1 MMLDANTFK
10 TQLTPEVAIGIIQK
24 SLASRGWAKIEVQQI
39 RLVYTPFYLFSFDVS
54 PEGGQPVS
62 GKTALNAYT
71 GELSDFAPV
80 LMERPLSKQKNT
92 ESQQQSEVE
101 PSSISQGEAK
111 EAAQAKVAAQL
122 GVRRDSVAISAVT
135 KFYAPAY
142 RVWVNVAG
150 DQFKIDVDACL
161 GAASGMESIP
171 AREKDWS
178 EAAGETIEKMKS
190 PAGWADLAGRAASGA
205 GKASSGAKGPGQK
218 PGLWIVLIV
227 VIIAF
232 FAFGLL
238 GGGGKAAADSKC
250 VLDKQFFEEKTV
262 WLVSKETVIKPAT
275 NAVNKTKYV
284 DGVCTFLNRARER
297 AVLCQN
303 PKILAPIGGVNL
315 LKANN
320 RTNAIA
326 PPFDPTVAEKMQAIS
341 RPFRIEWE
349 ETGGAPAKYI
359 YEDEKC

>member
-24 SLASRGWAKIEVQQI
+24 SLASRGWGKMEIQQI

-92 ESQQQSEVE
+92 EEQQQSEVE

-122 GVRRDSVAISAVT
+122 GVRRDGVAISAIT
-135 KFYAPAY
+135 KFYAPSY

-161 GAASGMESIP
+161 GAASGMEAVP
-171 AREKDWS
+171 ARQKTWS
-178 EAAGETIEKMKS
+178 EDAAETVEKMKS
-190 PAGWADLAGRAASGA
+190 PAGWADLMGRAASGA
-205 GKASSGAKGPGQK
+205 GKASSGAKGPGAK
-218 PGLWIVLIV
+218 PGLWMILIV
-227 VIIAF
+227 VILALVLFSF
-232 FAFGLL
+232 FGAK
-238 GGGGKAAADSKC
+238 GGAENKC
-250 VLDKQFFEEKTV
+250 SLDKQFVEQKTV
-262 WLVSKETVIKPAT
+262 WLVSKETVVKPAY
-275 NAVNKTKYV
+275 NAANKTYYV
-284 DGVCTFLNRARER
+284 EGQCLMLNREKAEKR
-297 AVLCQN
+297 LCMRVQVIAG
-303 PKILAPIGGVNL
+303 KDLVRG
-315 LKANN
+315 
-320 RTNAIA
+320 TNYSDAFA
-326 PPFDPTVAEKMQAIS
+326 PPYDPSVNQTIVKGFHIDLLDPVAG
-341 RPFRIEWE
+341 
-349 ETGGAPAKYI
+349 ETYSFN
-359 YEDEKC
+359 YEPC